1 MRHEERL
8 LSLLVAL
15 GHTVLHNLSLFS
27 RWGGTRDVSVAY
39 MANSSMAFVSRG
51 SARYSLAS

>member
-39 MANSSMAFVSRG
+39 VANFGMAHVFCCG
-51 SARYSLAS
+51 ARYSLAS